1 MCDNNIAGDD
11 CWTVLFVHVLYI
23 AEQYYKLS
31 KKKPQKLR
39 WAVKLKKKGDC
50 IEIISNTNNN

>member
-1 MCDNNIAGDD
+1 MCINNIAGDD
-11 CWTVLFVHVLYI
+11 CWTVSFVYVLYT

-31 KKKPQKLR
+31 KKKKLR